1 MSMPV
6 WSVVNIFK
14 DGDTTLMPTLTVSVM
29 SSIEFLS
36 ILQPRNFIVYLIIM
50 KSLTLL
56 WVTSFMCW
64 IQPTPWNW
72 LTSWR
77 PVEKVSSNSE
87 NWWIFPSAQKCAK
100 SFSWTFRSYLNDTY
114 LTLILFKLKNTIIM
128 KLNSKIQLI
137 RHECAQCSKH
147 KIICKTSIC
156 IKL

>member
-36 ILQPRNFIVYLIIM
+36 ILQPRNFTVYLIIT

-56 WVTSFMCW
+56 WVTSFMYW

-77 PVEKVSSNSE
+77 PAEKVSSNSV

-100 SFSWTFRSYLNDTY
+100 SLSCELLGPIFD
-114 LTLILFKLKNTIIM
+114 IIQI
-128 KLNSKIQLI
+128 K
-137 RHECAQCSKH
+137 KH
-147 KIICKTSIC
+147 YHYE
-156 IKL
+156 IKLQNSIDTAQMCAIHIPNIRLFVKFLFV